1 MLTWLHYQK
10 QLGNCGAAKM
20 SDDQNAATLME
31 EIQKMRQEM
40 LDLKTKVKTAEDR
53 VEKAEEV
60 ARNAEAGRGGL

>member
-1 MLTWLHYQK
+1 
-10 QLGNCGAAKM
+10 M